1 MYKVAKYANHRGI
14 PIIADGGVNC
24 VGNAIKALGLG
35 ASSVMFGSLVA
46 GTQEAPGEY
55 FYSDGQ
61 RLKKYRGMGSLDAME
76 SKQGTGSRG
85 RYFASEVENVRVA
98 QGVSGAFVDK
108 GSM

>member
-1 MYKVAKYANHRGI
+1 MAKYASKFGI
-14 PIIADGGVNC
+14 PVIADGGVSC
-24 VGNAIKALGLG
+24 VGNAIKALALG
-35 ASSVMFGSLVA
+35 ASGVMMGSLVA

-85 RYFASEVENVRVA
+85 RYFASEMENVRVA